1 MASIWKQSLWHI
13 SVLFTAIFIDW
24 IRIRTYP
31 SLLTTDIAQI
41 QRGLQ
46 DGTFT
51 SVDLVTTYLARI
63 AQVNPQVHAIVE
75 LDPAA
80 LSVAADLDAERR
92 RRGPRS
98 DLHGV
103 PVLLKNL
110 ICASGLNA
118 TAGSYALLGSVCA
131 REASIVTKLREAGA
145 IILGTSN
152 LSQWGMGRSSTG
164 NSSGGWSAH
173 GGQTIGAFHPRQDPD
188 GSSSG
193 SAVAI
198 ALGLSTFTI
207 GTEVEGSIIV
217 PAEKSN
223 AVALKPTA
231 GLVSRDGIVISHRRG
246 TVGPITRTVRD
257 AAIVLG
263 IIGGPS
269 DLDYG
274 GLEVPQHELPNYVQ
288 VCDSASLKG
297 ARIVVAREA
306 MARGGGGYL
315 IPRNG
320 IYRGSF
326 GNTDPEILEAF
337 EKVISVLRENGA
349 YVVDN
354 ADYPGLDDR
363 LKSNPSM
370 KAGASDVRRDLEK
383 FFSGLSVNPNKIR
396 NMEDLARFTMAH
408 PLEEYPT
415 RNIDLFELALEAP
428 SPDSEEVV
436 LVGQRMRDLRGPL
449 GVDGALAAGNVSAL
463 VVPSIVAHIMA
474 GLIGYPTVTIP
485 MGSFSDDAE
494 TYTSK
499 TYNLTWQAPGIPFGV
514 SFVGTALSEATLIN
528 YACALQSKTRHQTQI
543 HPNIKP
549 RTELWHV
556 VPRPKWFK
564 TILTNSLQTFLAK
577 TQFF

>member
-1 MASIWKQSLWHI
+1 MNRSELSLLARVSRYLRRAIVSALFYYIAHI
-13 SVLFTAIFIDW
+13 RPKLCQNGSSPA
-24 IRIRTYP
+24 YP
-31 SLLTTDIAQI
+31 SLLTADIGQI
-41 QRGLQ
+41 QQGLE

-51 SVDLVTTYLARI
+51 SVHLVTAYLARI

-80 LSVAADLDAERR
+80 LAVAADLDAERR
-92 RRGPRS
+92 RSGPRS
-98 DLHGV
+98 HLHGV

-131 REASIVTKLREAGA
+131 REASIVTRLREAGA
-145 IILGTSN
+145 IIVGTSN

-207 GTEVEGSIIV
+207 GTEVEGSLIV

-223 AVALKPTA
+223 AVALKTTA

-263 IIGGPS
+263 VIGGPS

-274 GLEVPQHELPNYVQ
+274 GLEVPRHELPNYVQ

-297 ARIVVAREA
+297 ARI
-306 MARGGGGYL
+306 G

-320 IYRGSF
+320 IYQGSF
-326 GNTDPEILEAF
+326 GDTEPEILEAF
-337 EKVISVLRENGA
+337 EKVVLTLRENGA
-349 YVVDN
+349 YVIDN

-363 LKSNPSM
+363 LKSSAPRI
-370 KAGASDVRRDLEK
+370 AGTSDVKRDLEK
-383 FFSGLSVNPNKIR
+383 FFSGLSINPNNVHTIR
-396 NMEDLARFTMAH
+396 DLARFTVTH
-408 PLEEYPT
+408 PLEEYPA
-415 RNIDLFELALEAP
+415 RNIDLFELASEAP

-436 LVGQRMRDLRGPL
+436 AAGQKMRDLGGPL

-463 VVPSIVAHIMA
+463 IVPSIVAHVMA

-485 MGSFSDDAE
+485 MGVFSDDAD
-494 TYTSK
+494 TYTSE

-514 SFVGTALSEATLIN
+514 SFVGTALSEATLIK
-528 YACALQSKTRHQTQI
+528 YACALQNYLISNDYLMTWGLSSLPLTG
-543 HPNIKP
+543 NISH
-549 RTELWHV
+549 T
-556 VPRPKWFK
+556 
-564 TILTNSLQTFLAK
+564 LQG
-577 TQFF
+577 

>member
-1 MASIWKQSLWHI
+1 MAPTWKQSLWLI
-13 SVLFTAIFIDW
+13 SLPLTAIFIDW

-31 SLLTTDIAQI
+31 SLLTTDIGQI
-41 QRGLQ
+41 QRGFQ

-63 AQVNPQVHAIVE
+63 AQVNPQVHAVVE

-80 LSVAADLDAERR
+80 LAVAADLDSERR
-92 RRGPRS
+92 LKGPRS

-145 IILGTSN
+145 IILGTAN
-152 LSQWGMGRSSTG
+152 LSQWGMGRSSSG

-193 SAVAI
+193 SAVAV

-263 IIGGPS
+263 IIAGPS
-269 DLDYG
+269 GLDYG
-274 GLEVPQHELPNYVQ
+274 GLEVPRHELPNYVQ
-288 VCDSASLKG
+288 GCDSASLKG
-297 ARIVVAREA
+297 ARI
-306 MARGGGGYL
+306 G

-320 IYRGSF
+320 IYQGSF
-326 GNTDPEILEAF
+326 GNTDPEILDAF
-337 EKVISVLRENGA
+337 EKVISILRENGA
-349 YVVDN
+349 HVVDN

-363 LKSNPSM
+363 LKSSPSG
-370 KAGASDVRRDLEK
+370 KAGAADVRRDLEK
-383 FFSGLSVNPNKIR
+383 FFSGLSVNPNNIR
-396 NMEDLARFTMAH
+396 NIKDLARFTMAH

-428 SPDSEEVV
+428 SPDSEEVIAA
-436 LVGQRMRDLRGPL
+436 GQRMRELGGPL
-449 GVDGALAAGNVSAL
+449 GVDGALAAGSVSAL

-485 MGSFSDDAE
+485 MGFFSDDAE
-494 TYTSK
+494 TYTSE

-528 YACALQSKTRHQTQI
+528 YACALQSKTRHQSQI
-543 HPNIKP
+543 QPIIKP
-549 RTELWHV
+549 RTELWHLV
-556 VPRPKWFK
+556 YEHGGSGDGGSVLRKH
-564 TILTNSLQTFLAK
+564 SLWW
-577 TQFF
+577 

>member
-1 MASIWKQSLWHI
+1 MGLTWKHSLWLI
-13 SVLFTAIFIDW
+13 SLLLTAIFIDW

-31 SLLTTDIAQI
+31 SLLTADIGQI
-41 QRGLQ
+41 QQGLQ

-63 AQVNPQVHAIVE
+63 AQVNPQVHAVVE

-80 LSVAADLDAERR
+80 LAVATELDAERR
-92 RRGPRS
+92 HIGPRS

-152 LSQWGMGRSSTG
+152 LSQWGMGRSSAG

-223 AVALKPTA
+223 AVAIKPTA
-231 GLVSRDGIVISHRRG
+231 GLVSRDGIIISHRRG

-263 IIGGPS
+263 VIGGSS

-274 GLEVPQHELPNYVQ
+274 GLEVPRHELPNYVQ
-288 VCDSASLKG
+288 VCDSASLKN
-297 ARIVVAREA
+297 ARI
-306 MARGGGGYL
+306 G

-320 IYRGSF
+320 IYQGSF

-349 YVVDN
+349 HVVDN

-363 LKSNPSM
+363 LKSNPSA
-370 KAGASDVRRDLEK
+370 KAGVSDVRRDLEK
-383 FFSGLSVNPNKIR
+383 FFSGLSINPNNIR
-396 NMEDLARFTMAH
+396 SIKDLARFTMAH

-428 SPDSEEVV
+428 SPDSEEVIAA
-436 LVGQRMRDLRGPL
+436 GQRMRDLGGPL

-485 MGSFSDDAE
+485 LGSFSEHAKAYTSE
-494 TYTSK
+494 TYD
-499 TYNLTWQAPGIPFGV
+499 LTRQAPGIPFGV

-528 YACALQSKTRHQTQI
+528 YACALQSETRHQSQI
-543 HPNIKP
+543 QPIIKP
-549 RTELWHV
+549 KTELWHI
-556 VPRPKWFK
+556 VPRSRWFK
-564 TILTNSLQTFLAK
+564 IIVTNSLRSFLAEI
-577 TQFF
+577 QFF

>member
-1 MASIWKQSLWHI
+1 MAPTWKHYLWLISL
-13 SVLFTAIFIDW
+13 LLTAIFIDS

-31 SLLTTDIAQI
+31 SLLTTDIGQI

-63 AQVNPQVHAIVE
+63 AQVNPQVHAVVE

-80 LSVAADLDAERR
+80 LAVAADLDAERR
-92 RRGPRS
+92 RSGPRS

-110 ICASGLNA
+110 ICVSGLNA

-152 LSQWGMGRSSTG
+152 LSQWGMGRSSTD

-223 AVALKPTA
+223 AVAVKPTA
-231 GLVSRDGIVISHRRG
+231 GLVSRDGIIISHRRG

-274 GLEVPQHELPNYVQ
+274 GLEVPRHGLPNYVQ
-288 VCDSASLKG
+288 ICDSASLKD
-297 ARIVVAREA
+297 ARI
-306 MARGGGGYL
+306 G

-320 IYRGSF
+320 IYQGSF
-326 GNTDPEILEAF
+326 GKTDPEILEAF
-337 EKVISVLRENGA
+337 EKVISVLRENEA
-349 YVVDN
+349 HVVDN

-363 LKSNPSM
+363 LKSSPST
-370 KAGASDVRRDLEK
+370 KAGASDVRTDLEK
-383 FFSGLSVNPNKIR
+383 FFSGLSVNPNNIQNLK
-396 NMEDLARFTMAH
+396 DLARFTMAH

-415 RNIDLFELALEAP
+415 RNIDLFELAFKAP
-428 SPDSEEVV
+428 SPDSEEVIAA
-436 LVGQRMRDLRGPL
+436 GQKMRDLGGPL
-449 GVDGALAAGNVSAL
+449 GVDGALAAGKVSAL
-463 VVPSIVAHIMA
+463 IVPSIVAHIMA

-485 MGSFSDDAE
+485 MGSFSESAR

-514 SFVGTALSEATLIN
+514 SFIGTAFSEATLIN
-528 YACALQSKTRHQTQI
+528 YACALQSKTRHQSQI
-543 HPNIKP
+543 QPIIKP
-549 RTELWHV
+549 KTELWHV
-556 VPRPKWFK
+556 VPRSRWFK
-564 TILTNSLQTFLAK
+564 IIITNSLQTFLAK
-577 TQFF
+577 TPFF